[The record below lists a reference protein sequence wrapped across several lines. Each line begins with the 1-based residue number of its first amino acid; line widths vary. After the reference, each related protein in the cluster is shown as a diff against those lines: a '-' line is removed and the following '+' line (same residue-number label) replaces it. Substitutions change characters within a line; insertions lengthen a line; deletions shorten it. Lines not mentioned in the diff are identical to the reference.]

1 MNVEVKFFASLRD
14 ELGSGGC
21 QMPVTAD
28 LRSLLEGLE
37 AKFGVA
43 AQALSAKGVRIALN
57 QTLVDPAALLA
68 TKLSAGDEVAF
79 LPPVTGG

>member
-1 MNVEVKFFASLRD
+1 MSIEVKFFASLRD

-21 QMPVTAD
+21 QLPVSANIET
-28 LRSLLEGLE
+28 LLEGLE
-37 AKFGVA
+37 AKFGEA

-57 QTLVDPAALLA
+57 QTLVDPEALLA
-68 TKLSAGDEVAF
+68 TELSSGDEIAF